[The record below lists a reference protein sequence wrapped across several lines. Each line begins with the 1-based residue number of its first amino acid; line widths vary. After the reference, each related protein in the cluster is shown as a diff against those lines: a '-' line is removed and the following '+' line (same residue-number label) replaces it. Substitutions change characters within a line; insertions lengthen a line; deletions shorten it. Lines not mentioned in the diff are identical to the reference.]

1 MVEGRGLTFDRI
13 CILSKEMLLR
23 SWNSAELEC
32 LPPNRPRGPNGK
44 SQSALAIDAHERR
57 RDFLNEAEI
66 AALLDGANEFIP
78 I

>member
-1 MVEGRGLTFDRI
+1 
-13 CILSKEMLLR
+13 
-23 SWNSAELEC
+23 LEC